1 MNMSD
6 QVTVQKAIYASN
18 WKGIDVTSIV
28 QNLANQGT
36 RDFTPS
42 NDLFGDP
49 NFGQPK
55 FFGMT
60 FVWNNQLWAVA
71 SVERQGVSMT
81 PDNYRPLIRQPQLTP
96 GPKQPKVSFAIYS
109 CGWGGN
115 DVSAICQAIINVGA
129 QKIHVSNQV
138 MGIDPWSGQSKYL
151 ITQVG
156 SNFYGGR
163 EGDTIHLS

>member
-1 MNMSD
+1 MKISD
-6 QVTVQKAIYASN
+6 QVTVQQAIYASN
-18 WKGIDVTSIV
+18 WRGIDVTKIV

-42 NDLFGDP
+42 NNLFGDP
-49 NFGQPK
+49 DVGRPK

-60 FVWNNQLWAVA
+60 FKWDNRLWAVA
-71 SVERQGVSMT
+71 SVEDVGVSMT
-81 PDNYRPLIRQPQLTP
+81 PDDYRQLIPQPQLTP
-96 GPKQPKVSFAIYS
+96 GPQQPTVSFGIYS
-109 CGWGGN
+109 SGWGGN

-138 MGIDPWSGQSKYL
+138 MGIDPWLQQPKYL

-163 EGDTIHLS
+163 EGDTINLS